1 MTGRNPQANAKGVVL
16 ELDGAALTAIGTSL
30 VGTAG
35 AAWGGV
41 KWVCARVDK
50 QFAEAEA
57 KSEKVRQEI
66 KAELDECDAK
76 HEKCESDRLK
86 IWEEVIGLRAEVK
99 LVVRSQ
105 GTNAADIK
113 TLKDHQAEGP
123 R

>member
-1 MTGRNPQANAKGVVL
+1 M
-16 ELDGAALTAIGTSL
+16 ELDGATIGAVGTSFMA
-30 VGTAG
+30 TAG
-35 AAWGGV
+35 AAWGAV

-57 KSEKVRQEI
+57 KAERVRQEI